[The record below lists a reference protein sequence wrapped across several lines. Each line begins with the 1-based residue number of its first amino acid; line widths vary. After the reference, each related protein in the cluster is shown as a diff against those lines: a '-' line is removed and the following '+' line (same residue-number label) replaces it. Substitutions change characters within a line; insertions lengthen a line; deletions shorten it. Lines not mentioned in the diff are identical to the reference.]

1 MVQVLRS
8 LRDLSGMN
16 PLTTGFAP
24 TFGFVA
30 HIKISTGAWTMRW
43 ATYFAVLASV
53 LSVGLA
59 LGVSMPLVSLRLEG
73 WGYGSFAIGVMAA
86 MPAIGVL
93 LGAKISSHLAARFG
107 TANLMRLCLWAGA
120 LSIGLLALLP
130 SYPVWLVLRLMIGVI
145 LTIVFI
151 LGESWINQLVV
162 ENWRGRLVALYGS
175 SYALSQLSGPLLLGA
190 LGTEHDYG
198 FWVGVGLLTV
208 SPFLL
213 MGRSGAPSSEASS
226 VTFSDLWGFA
236 RELPAIAWAVSLF
249 AAFEAMILTLLPV
262 YCLQQG
268 FTAEIALAMV
278 STVVVGDALL
288 QLPIG
293 ALADY
298 LSRRT
303 LFTGCAVIL
312 MLSSLAIPMLIDTLL
327 IWPLWVLFGASAGGL
342 FTLSL
347 ILIGE
352 RYRDDALVRANAHIA
367 QLWGVGCLIGPLLAG
382 AGSQWISG
390 HALPLLMA
398 AGAFGL
404 VILLMRQGAF
414 GTVAEPA

>member
-1 MVQVLRS
+1 
-8 LRDLSGMN
+8 
-16 PLTTGFAP
+16 
-24 TFGFVA
+24 
-30 HIKISTGAWTMRW
+30 MRW
-43 ATYFAVLASV
+43 GTYFAVLAAV

-93 LGAKISSHLAARFG
+93 VGASLSSRLAARFG
-107 TANLMRLCLWAGA
+107 TPGLMRLCLWAGA

-130 SYPVWLVLRLMIGVI
+130 SYPLWLALRLLIGII

-162 ENWRGRLVALYGS
+162 EQWRGRLVALYGS
-175 SYALSQLSGPLLLGA
+175 SYALSQLAGPLLLGVVGSEDD
-190 LGTEHDYG
+190 LG
-198 FWVGVGLLTV
+198 FWIGAGLLIAAPLV
-208 SPFLL
+208 LL
-213 MGRSGAPSSEASS
+213 GRDGAPSAEACS
-226 VTFSDLWGFA
+226 VTFTDLFGFC
-236 RELPAIAWAVSLF
+236 RRLPVIAWAIALF

-268 FTAEIALAMV
+268 FTTEIALFMV

-293 ALADY
+293 ALADRM
-298 LSRRT
+298 SRRT
-303 LFTGCAVIL
+303 LFSGCAL
-312 MLSSLAIPMLIDTLL
+312 TLLLSSLAIPLALQTPL

-347 ILIGE
+347 VLIGE
-352 RYRDDALVRANAHIA
+352 RYRDDALVRANAHVA
-367 QLWGVGCLIGPLLAG
+367 QLWGIGCLIGPLAAG
-382 AGSQWISG
+382 AGSQWVSG
-390 HALPLLMA
+390 HALPLFMA
-398 AGAFGL
+398 LGAFGL
-404 VILLMRQGAF
+404 VLLARRPNAF
-414 GTVAEPA
+414 EPAPV

>member
-1 MVQVLRS
+1 
-8 LRDLSGMN
+8 
-16 PLTTGFAP
+16 
-24 TFGFVA
+24 
-30 HIKISTGAWTMRW
+30 MRW

-162 ENWRGRLVALYGS
+162 EHWRGRLVALYGS

-226 VTFSDLWGFA
+226 VTFGDLWGFA

-268 FTAEIALAMV
+268 FTAEIALA
-278 STVVVGDALL
+278 
-288 QLPIG
+288 IG

-312 MLSSLAIPMLIDTLL
+312 MLSSLAIPLLIDTLL

-414 GTVAEPA
+414 GTVQTA